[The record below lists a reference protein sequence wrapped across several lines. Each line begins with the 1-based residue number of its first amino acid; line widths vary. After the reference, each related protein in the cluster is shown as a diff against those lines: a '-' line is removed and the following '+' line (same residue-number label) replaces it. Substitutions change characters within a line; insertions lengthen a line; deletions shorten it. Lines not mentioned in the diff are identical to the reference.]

1 MLIRETPTE
10 LHAEEHGLSSRIRDA
25 RLSRGWSQS
34 RLVHE
39 IERRL
44 AAAGQ
49 PTVTTASLKVYISE
63 WENSRRAIG
72 PEYRAVLREVF
83 GQTDGEL
90 FAVDPE
96 HELPSL
102 DEAYTE
108 LADKIETATAI
119 DPLMI
124 DTLVQQTEL
133 FRTMDRQLGAA
144 ILVDRMNAHLAT
156 LENALAYAVLP
167 TARRPV
173 AEVLASASTLAGW
186 QALDVGAVD
195 RAWRH
200 YETARRAAVEAENP
214 ALLAHAMGEQAYV
227 LVDAGRINL
236 AVQLIR
242 EARRSALGRS
252 PARLLAWLAA
262 AEAEMTAISGD
273 ESACRAALD
282 QASAA
287 LPSGAESRDADVPGV
302 FLNASHLARWRGNAL
317 AQLGDA
323 GALADLH
330 SALDRLDPT
339 FARAQAGLRID
350 LGQAYY
356 ASGELGE
363 ARRQAGQ
370 ARMLVNRTGSL
381 RHRRRLDR
389 LTLSLAKVS

>member
-1 MLIRETPTE
+1 M
-10 LHAEEHGLSSRIRDA
+10 
-25 RLSRGWSQS
+25 
-34 RLVHE
+34 HE

-63 WENSRRAIG
+63 WENSRRAVG

-108 LADKIETATAI
+108 LADRIETATAI
-119 DPLMI
+119 DLLMI

-133 FRTMDRQLGAA
+133 FRRMDRQLGAA

-200 YETARRAAVEAENP
+200 YETARRAAAEAENP

-227 LVDAGRINL
+227 LVDAGRANL

-242 EARRSALGRS
+242 EARKSAHGKS

-262 AEAEMTAISGD
+262 AEAEMSAISGD
-273 ESACRAALD
+273 DSACRAALD

-302 FLNASHLARWRGNAL
+302 FLNESHLARWRGNAL

-356 ASGELGE
+356 TSGELGE

-381 RHRRRLDR
+381 RHRRRLDH
-389 LTLSLAKVS
+389 LTLSLTKAN